1 MARSVFKRLTQPTV
15 VRIPVWLQME
25 GTHQPSS
32 ITLKFP
38 TQTIVLNS
46 IVSVKKQ
53 KTTFTKQLSAAVED
67 ADLFVLIK

>member
-1 MARSVFKRLTQPTV
+1 MARSVFQRLTQPTV

-32 ITLKFP
+32 IILKFP

-53 KTTFTKQLSAAVED
+53 NTTFTKQLSAAVED